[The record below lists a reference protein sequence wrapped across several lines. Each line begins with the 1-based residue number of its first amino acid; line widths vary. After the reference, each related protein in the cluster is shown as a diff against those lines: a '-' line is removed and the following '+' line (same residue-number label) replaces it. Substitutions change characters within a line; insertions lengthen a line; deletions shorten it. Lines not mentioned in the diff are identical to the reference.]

1 MLIKNPV
8 QQKPKSSEQS
18 EPKKAGKLFSVTTDL
33 GATKPE
39 TKPTTTRAK
48 KVVDDSLEV
57 AQNMKK
63 YFAKYEK
70 RYKLVTTEEDLIAYM
85 VERPELGFDTE
96 TDGKDDVWKDNLVG
110 FSIGNERDCIYVPL
124 FHEKGTN
131 YQGDFGRLKEILT
144 GGGRKY
150 WGMNTKF
157 DRSEMSIWAG
167 DACLYLRDPAQKA
180 LRPHAV
186 RPEGFDIPMC
196 WDAEIAAR
204 LLDNREQ
211 VALKAQYILH
221 IDPDEEF
228 YNYSSLF
235 KQKFSKY
242 DPAVVGIYGGVDAIK
257 HYILGKYQEKKMRK
271 EFPRIYKLMK
281 NVELPLI
288 DVVMNMEMTGIAID
302 EPYYADFTASL
313 RAEMD
318 EKLGEIQ
325 RDFPGFNPNSPKQVG
340 EVLFDRLRLPDH
352 SKSRKTGEEWLAKI
366 HHPIPKL
373 ILDIRKLSKSISTY
387 TEAIPACAI
396 KDENGIP
403 IVHTT
408 YHTIGAD
415 TGRFSSSGPN
425 LQNQPKDNRF
435 RRGFVARPGHKLVSC
450 DFSQQEQAILA
461 GGSQDPRM
469 LEGANNGRDYYA
481 LMASIIWDLPYER
494 CTKKG
499 DHKHLRN
506 RCKSIVLGVTYG
518 MGSKS
523 LCESL
528 NNDSTDHVY
537 TIEECDQILEKFYSG
552 FPYVKKFQEECA
564 EFGTNYGYMETV
576 LGRRRYFQ
584 YLGKPAFDCPD
595 HPEVADTLNGLKYW
609 NQIRACL
616 DEAKAEGIKVFDNR
630 WKQQDELRQTCNHYC
645 QGSAADQTKVCML
658 ALWRDEEFREKY
670 HGQILLQVHDELIA
684 EFPDEFA
691 VEGGKHMAEVMSEV
705 GSEVGRAKI
714 WCEPEVM
721 EFWQKS

>member
-1 MLIKNPV
+1 MLIKNPT
-8 QQKPKSSEQS
+8 QKPPKKSASS
-18 EPKKAGKLFSVTTDL
+18 EPKKVGALFSVTTDL
-33 GATKPE
+33 GATAT
-39 TKPTTTRAK
+39 TKAAKTPRAK
-48 KVVDDSLEV
+48 AIPDDSIEV
-57 AQNMKK
+57 MHRIKQL
-63 YFAKYEK
+63 FAKYES
-70 RYKLVTTEEDLIAYM
+70 RYRLVTTEEELIEYM
-85 VERPELGFDTE
+85 STRPELGFDTE
-96 TDGKDDVWKDNLVG
+96 TDGKDSVWTDCLVG
-110 FSIGNERDCIYVPL
+110 FSIGNDKDCIYVPL

-144 GGGRKY
+144 GNRKY

-157 DRSEMSIWAG
+157 DRSMMKVWAS
-167 DACLYLRDPAQKA
+167 DEYSYLRDPVKKA
-180 LRPHAV
+180 ERPRAV
-186 RPEGFDIPMC
+186 RAAGFDIPMC

-204 LLDNREQ
+204 LLDNRDLA
-211 VALKAQYILH
+211 ALKPQYIKY

-228 YNYSSLF
+228 YDYKSLF

-257 HYILGKYQEKKMRK
+257 HYILGKYQEKKMRAH
-271 EFPRIYKLMK
+271 FPRIYKLMK

-288 DVVMNMEMTGIAID
+288 EVVMDMELRGITVD
-302 EPYYADFTASL
+302 KSYYAQFTAEL

-318 EKLGEIQ
+318 SKLAEIQ
-325 RDFPGFNPNSPKQVG
+325 KDFPGFNPNSPKQVG
-340 EVLFDRLRLPDH
+340 EVLFDRLRLPDI
-352 SKSRKTGEEWLAKI
+352 SKKRQTGEGFLAKM

-373 ILDIRKLSKSISTY
+373 ILEIRKLSKSISTY
-387 TEAIPACAI
+387 TEAIPNFAI
-396 KDENGIP
+396 DDENGIP

-415 TGRFSSSGPN
+415 TGRFSCSGPN

-469 LEGANNGRDYYA
+469 LEGANTGRDYYA
-481 LMASIIWDLPYER
+481 LMASIIWNLPYER

-528 NNDSTDHVY
+528 NNDSLDHVY
-537 TIEECDQILEKFYSG
+537 TIEECDQILERFYSG
-552 FPYVKKFQEECA
+552 FPYVKKFQEDCA
-564 EFGTNYGYMETV
+564 EFGTKYGYMETV
-576 LGRRRYFQ
+576 LGRRRYFKH
-584 YLGKPAFDCPD
+584 LGGPAFDCPT
-595 HPEVADTLNGLKYW
+595 HPEVAQTLCSLKYY

-616 DEAKAEGIKVFDNR
+616 DEAKAEGIKVYDNR
-630 WKQQDELRQTCNHYC
+630 WNQTDELRQTCNQYC
-645 QGSAADQTKVCML
+645 QGSAADQTKVCMI
-658 ALWRDEEFREKY
+658 ALFRDPTFREKY
-670 HGQILLQVHDELIA
+670 QGQILLQVHDELIA
-684 EFPDEFA
+684 EFPEELA
-691 VEGGKHMAEVMSEV
+691 EEGGRYMADVMEDV
-705 GSEVGRAKI
+705 GTEVGRAKI
-714 WCEPEVM
+714 WCSPQIM
-721 EFWQKS
+721 SFWEKD